1 MRDCRNACI
10 ALSRLPGEAILIPLA
25 YHYVFPALW
34 LSWVVYWWVAARDV
48 KSTAQRES
56 LPSRLSHIVPLAI
69 AVLLYSRQRVRTPLL
84 AEHFLPS
91 TEWSFWIGVLL
102 TAGGLLFTVW
112 ARLHLG
118 RNWSGSVTIK
128 EGHELVTSGPY
139 ALVRH
144 PIYTGLLLALLGSTL
159 ALGDLRAVL
168 AFALAAGALW
178 HKLRIEERWMRQQF
192 GDAYQAYSRRVA
204 ALIPFVL

>member
-1 MRDCRNACI
+1 MPFVYRYAFS
-10 ALSRLPGEAILIPLA
+10 AM
-25 YHYVFPALW
+25 W
-34 LSWVVYWWVAARDV
+34 LSWVVYWWVASRDV
-48 KSTAQRES
+48 KSTVQRES

-69 AVLLYSRQRVRTPLL
+69 AVLLYSSQRVRIPLL
-84 AEHFLPS
+84 GERFLPL
-91 TEWSFWIGVLL
+91 TEWSLWIGAFL

-118 RNWSGSVTIK
+118 GNWSGSITIK
-128 EGHELVTSGPY
+128 KGHELVTSGPY

-159 ALGDLRAVL
+159 ALGDWRAVL

-178 HKLRIEERWMRQQF
+178 RKLRVEERWMRQQF
-192 GDAYQAYSRRVA
+192 GDAYQAYSQRVP
-204 ALIPFVL
+204 ALMPFVL

>member
-1 MRDCRNACI
+1 M
-10 ALSRLPGEAILIPLA
+10 PFA
-25 YHYVFPALW
+25 YPYAFPVMWA
-34 LSWVVYWWVAARDV
+34 SWVVYWWVASRDV
-48 KSTAQRES
+48 KSPIQRES
-56 LPSRLSHIVPLAI
+56 LRSRLSHIVPLSF
-69 AVLLYSRQRVRTPLL
+69 AVLLYSSQRVRIPLL
-84 AEHFLPS
+84 AERFWPL
-91 TEWSFWIGVLL
+91 TEWSFWIGVFL

-128 EGHELVTSGPY
+128 KGHELVMSGPY

-159 ALGDLRAVL
+159 ALGDWRAIL

-178 HKLRIEERWMRQQF
+178 RKLRIEERWMRQQF
-192 GDAYQAYSRRVA
+192 GDAYQVYSQRVA
-204 ALIPFVL
+204 TLIPFVL